1 MHGRGSSLLSRSP
14 TQPTPSRVM
23 ASPRLLAYFLHQT
36 FVLLRVWHHSCLQ
49 GVAFRHAFGSV
60 APSVQATPACG
71 LAQRRRNQAA
81 TSASTGRSPL
91 VVSASHDSDSTP
103 ARPSSVFPLW
113 PWKIGWCRRASKCA
127 GSDAASAEKAPSFQ
141 QIVSAVYQQR
151 HLAKNKRAKKD
162 DQALRTS
169 VHIQIGKHL
178 DCRPDRLVH
187 DDTGTSAETSCHPP

>member
-1 MHGRGSSLLSRSP
+1 MAPFLPPGGCVPPRLWFSGAISPGDSSL
-14 TQPTPSRVM
+14 
-23 ASPRLLAYFLHQT
+23 
-36 FVLLRVWHHSCLQ
+36 
-49 GVAFRHAFGSV
+49 
-60 APSVQATPACG
+60 G

-113 PWKIGWCRRASKCA
+113 PWKIGWCRRTSKCA

-151 HLAKNKRAKKD
+151 HLAKTKGPKRM
-162 DQALRTS
+162 
-169 VHIQIGKHL
+169 I
-178 DCRPDRLVH
+178 RLYGLPF
-187 DDTGTSAETSCHPP
+187 TYR

>member
-1 MHGRGSSLLSRSP
+1 MIGRDSSLLSRSP

-23 ASPRLLAYFLHQT
+23 ASPRLLFLRTPLAY
-36 FVLLRVWHHSCLQ
+36 LLRVWHHSCLQ

-151 HLAKNKRAKKD
+151 HLAKTKGPKRM
-162 DQALRTS
+162 
-169 VHIQIGKHL
+169 I
-178 DCRPDRLVH
+178 RLYGLPF
-187 DDTGTSAETSCHPP
+187 TYR